1 MYSIQMQG
9 SFASL
14 RMTFPKSCI
23 EILAHHTSLEVELKS
38 HLDLARRIDL
48 ALDVPET
55 ARVEGR
61 IDIAELRVVK
71 RVESFHPELQPRAF
85 AHLVQRDF
93 LEQRES
99 SALGSR
105 QAHVGHHAWGVA
117 NGVIGRHRQ
126 HVRSAGKVAVREPLR
141 LGVDLELTAHVGNL
155 PPVSGRRG
163 PAVEAEMHRLAVVK
177 APDAVG
183 LPAAQEAVHHGIP
196 TRAPLPAS
204 SEGELIHVTNL

>member
-1 MYSIQMQG
+1 MG
-9 SFASL
+9 
-14 RMTFPKSCI
+14 
-23 EILAHHTSLEVELKS
+23 LEVELKS

-48 ALDVPET
+48 TLDVPEAT
-55 ARVEGR
+55 TVEGR

-117 NGVIGRHRQ
+117 NAADVLSVPPDYTI
-126 HVRSAGKVAVREPLR
+126 GKVAVREPLR
-141 LGVDLELTAHVGNL
+141 LGVDLE
-155 PPVSGRRG
+155 
-163 PAVEAEMHRLAVVK
+163 
-177 APDAVG
+177 
-183 LPAAQEAVHHGIP
+183 
-196 TRAPLPAS
+196 
-204 SEGELIHVTNL
+204 